1 MKPLLDLVRQE
12 REERRR
18 QPGISGHILDTP
30 HPSSANGD
38 QNVNKSELGSPIE
51 KSGST
56 EALDSALG
64 EPGIHFDGPG
74 GVEGEAGTWNYVGD
88 GPQLSEK
95 DEQQLR
101 N

>member
-1 MKPLLDLVRQE
+1 MKPFLDSVR
-12 REERRR
+12 RERREHSR
-18 QPGISGHILDTP
+18 QPGVSDHIVDIP

-56 EALDSALG
+56 EALDSASG
-64 EPGIHFDGPG
+64 EPGIHSDGPG